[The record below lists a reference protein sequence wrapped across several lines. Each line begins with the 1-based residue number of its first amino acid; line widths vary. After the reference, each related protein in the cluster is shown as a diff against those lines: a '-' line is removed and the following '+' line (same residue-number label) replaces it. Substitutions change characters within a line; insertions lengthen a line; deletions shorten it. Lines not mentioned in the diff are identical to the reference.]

1 MVELIDVV
9 LEGFKQALEWITA
22 QFIDG
27 LNGGYQQLSAELFG
41 TPTPETNGSFIFG
54 VPSNAPWPQLRDA
67 LVGGEVTLLALLIL
81 VVCVQARHT
90 LRIFNVGSAYAARR
104 TSKTAWVGA
113 MVVVMWYWIGSVS
126 LYLVEALTIALLPS
140 VQSVATAMT
149 SFLTVSISNPAL
161 AFVVAAVGG
170 LSMWALE
177 AFLYI
182 RHVLLYVYLYGMP
195 IAVALAY
202 GNVPVV
208 ADIADGF
215 CRRFIPLALLPLP
228 AAVVFRGYDLLYGQG
243 ILSPTTVYLQF
254 LVAASLPVVAVVLS
268 WKTFQYATP
277 LTSRVLA
284 ATTRTVGTVGAVAV
298 GGSVAGPTVARTV
311 AYRGARQAAKRET
324 VRRVSKRFEQDDE
337 HQPRYRRTKNDP

>member
-1 MVELIDVV
+1 
-9 LEGFKQALEWITA
+9 
-22 QFIDG
+22 
-27 LNGGYQQLSAELFG
+27 
-41 TPTPETNGSFIFG
+41 
-54 VPSNAPWPQLRDA
+54 
-67 LVGGEVTLLALLIL
+67 
-81 VVCVQARHT
+81 
-90 LRIFNVGSAYAARR
+90 LRIFNVGSAYTARR

-113 MVVVMWYWIGSVS
+113 IVVVMWYWIGSVS

-149 SFLTVSISNPAL
+149 NLLTVSISNPAL

-182 RHVLLYVYLYGMP
+182 RQVLLYGMP
-195 IAVALAY
+195 IAIALAY

-215 CRRFIPLALLPLP
+215 CKRFIPLAVLPLP
-228 AAVVFRGYDLLYGQG
+228 AAIVFRGYDLLYGQG
-243 ILSPTTVYLQF
+243 ILSPTTLYLQF
-254 LVAASLPVVAVVLS
+254 LVAASLPVVALLLS

-277 LTSRVLA
+277 LTARAL
-284 ATTRTVGTVGAVAV
+284 ATTTQTVGTVGAVAV

-311 AYRGARQAAKRET
+311 AYRGTRQAMKRET
-324 VRRVSKRFEQDDE
+324 VRRVSKQFEQDDE